1 EVELHVREPACA
13 GHPVAIDQ
21 RGFKVTAGADAAE
34 LPHQRPELLR
44 MADGEIVE
52 RLVAADVGIASGLAH
67 ETNKPMQVGGIPAFG
82 AWDPQRCVARHARS
96 RLGNAGIVAE
106 RARTTVP
113 PVGSSAR
120 NAGAAV
126 HEAAVIPDPLRSTIR
141 NIT

>member
-1 EVELHVREPACA
+1 RDLALVAPFVAEDQRRLVVPEAQQVLREVELHVREPACA

-67 ETNKPMQVGGIPAFG
+67 ETNKPM
-82 AWDPQRCVARHARS
+82 
-96 RLGNAGIVAE
+96 
-106 RARTTVP
+106 
-113 PVGSSAR
+113 
-120 NAGAAV
+120 
-126 HEAAVIPDPLRSTIR
+126 
-141 NIT
+141 